1 MKARYRVEIATGSV
15 DVEKHLAAW
24 WDLHACRL
32 EDNVYAA
39 PAFLSPVYRQ
49 LHGDVDC
56 RVAFVYR
63 HAAGQ
68 QEMVASTPLGAAAE
82 AVSGVMLGELDSGII
97 STASPMLHRDF
108 AAQATSS
115 LWQWFGRS
123 NHPWSIVCWPS
134 MPLRSL
140 AWKHLA
146 DELGAQAGRW
156 RVQDRFESPAI
167 DRRASFDAFLQDL
180 PRVHRDACHTA
191 LRQLQSA
198 GEVEVK
204 LHRSLRDYDL
214 IRRFMVLEHARG
226 ERRAAGPEGFGDAA
240 PFASVTEALGACNE
254 LFFVEI
260 LARGVPIS
268 ISASYVDGTTVFGF
282 KTVSDSSVHMPD
294 PELVNLL
301 ETTRLMHQDP
311 ILRRGQSISN
321 EGSWAARLWTDADPS
336 ATVLA
341 ATQESAVEA
350 TLPPRSV
357 VHAAAGLTGRAQLP
371 LSRGAA

>member
-1 MKARYRVEIATGSV
+1 MKARYHVEIATGQAE
-15 DVEKHLAAW
+15 VETHLAAW

-68 QEMVASTPLGAAAE
+68 QEMVASAPFGATVEVA
-82 AVSGVMLGELDSGII
+82 SGVMLGELDSGII

-115 LWQWFGRS
+115 LCQWFGRS
-123 NHPWSIVCWPS
+123 DHPWSIVCWPS

-146 DELGAQAGRW
+146 HVLGGQAWRW
-156 RVQDRFESPAI
+156 RLQDRFESAAL
-167 DRRASFDAFLQDL
+167 DRRTSFDAFLQDL

-226 ERRAAGPEGFGDAA
+226 ERRAAGTEGFGDAA
-240 PFASVTEALGACNE
+240 LFASVTEAMGACNE

-260 LARGVPIS
+260 LARGMPIS

-282 KTVSDSSVHMPD
+282 KTVSDPSAQSTD

-301 ETTRLMHQDP
+301 EATRLLHQDP
-311 ILRRGQSISN
+311 ILRCGQSISN
-321 EGSWAARLWTDADPS
+321 EGSWATRLWTDAHPF

-341 ATQESAVEA
+341 ATRGSAVEA

-357 VHAAAGLTGRAQLP
+357 VHAATGLTGEVRLL